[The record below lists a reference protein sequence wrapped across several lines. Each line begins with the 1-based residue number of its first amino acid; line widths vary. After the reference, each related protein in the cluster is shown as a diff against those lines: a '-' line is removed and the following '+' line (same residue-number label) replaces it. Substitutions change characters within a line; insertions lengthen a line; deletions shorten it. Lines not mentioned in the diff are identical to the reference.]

1 MSAKWFWFSI
11 FMLVV
16 VLGFFTSTLF
26 AKDKVVVY
34 QTLPNSQVRDY
45 RAPTMVTKK
54 TKDGVVI
61 YQTLPNSQVRDY
73 TAPSYKVKK

>member
-1 MSAKWFWFSI
+1 
-11 FMLVV
+11 MLVV

-26 AKDKVVVY
+26 AKGKVVVY

-45 RAPTMVTKK
+45 RAPTMVTEK